1 MTTTEL
7 WTKIRTGLGVTA
19 IAALIVT
26 GSLAA
31 AAAPVAAEESKAPR
45 VGFMAQDF
53 TLTDTAG
60 QTHSLTSYL
69 TDGKTVVLEWFSP
82 GCPYVRKYHEGAD
95 ANPSMREAYRFAAEH
110 DVVWLAINSNA
121 PGTEGSGLELNRQK
135 RGEFG
140 IEYPVLL
147 DEDGTVGR
155 AFGASSTPHMFII
168 SPEGKVL
175 YNGGADD
182 TKLNTDTPG
191 INYIVNALTQYMAG
205 DEIDPAATPHPG
217 CSVKYAN

>member
-1 MTTTEL
+1 MKTAEL
-7 WTKIRTGLGVTA
+7 WNIARTGLGVV
-19 IAALIVT
+19 AALTLVAT
-26 GSLAA
+26 GYAFLPAS
-31 AAAPVAAEESKAPR
+31 VAAEESKAPQ

-53 TLTDTAG
+53 TLTDTEG
-60 QTHSLTSYL
+60 NSHNLSSYL
-69 TDGKTVVLEWFSP
+69 KDGKTVVMEWFSP

-95 ANPSMREAYRFAAEH
+95 ANLSMREAYRFAAEH

-135 RGEFG
+135 RSEFG

-168 SPEGKVL
+168 SPEGQVL

-182 TKLNTDTPG
+182 TKLNSDTPG

-205 DEIDPAATPHPG
+205 EEIDPAATPHPG
-217 CSVKYAN
+217 CSVKYAK